1 MFHRLASS
9 IDQFTK
15 WVGERII
22 WISTILVVLIFADVL
37 MRYLFSTSKA
47 WITDL
52 EWHLF
57 AMLFLLGSAYTLKVD
72 QHVRVDVFY
81 AKFSKRK
88 QGIINGLG
96 VIIFLIPWCLIVIY
110 TSFHYAEHS
119 FAVNERS
126 AEPGGLPARFIIKG
140 MITIGFVLLLLQGIA
155 SLLRRGDAEPPKQ
168 AESL

>member
-1 MFHRLASS
+1 MFNRLASA
-9 IDQFTK
+9 IDWFTK

-22 WISTILVVLIFADVL
+22 WVSTLLVLLIFTDVL
-37 MRYLFSTSKA
+37 MRYLLSTSKA

-57 AMLFLLGSAYTLKVD
+57 AILFLIGSAYTLKAD

-81 AKFSKRK
+81 AKFSKKK
-88 QGIINGLG
+88 QDLINKLG

-110 TSFHYAEHS
+110 TSFHYTEHS

-126 AEPGGLPARFIIKG
+126 AEPGGLPGRFIIKG
-140 MITIGFVLLLLQGIA
+140 MIMIGFIFLLLQGLA
-155 SLLRRGDAEPPKQ
+155 SLMRARVTEPLEQ
-168 AESL
+168 AETL